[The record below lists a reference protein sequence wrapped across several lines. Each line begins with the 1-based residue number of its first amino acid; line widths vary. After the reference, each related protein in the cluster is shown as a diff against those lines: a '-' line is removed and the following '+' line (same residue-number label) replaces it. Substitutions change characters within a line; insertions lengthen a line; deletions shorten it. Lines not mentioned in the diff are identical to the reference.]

1 MIGTGPLGPRD
12 RLHFEMPSKILKLAE
27 AKAEAAKIQFAISS
41 RSGACQLNMSPASG
55 FDYPHIRIKSRES
68 TISVRSGERKRMRRC
83 AICKGIFFRHRE
95 VGSRVKCPRVKCPT
109 LKLDCLTDAR
119 TGGGVR
125 GCSLLGT
132 IDQQPYNRK

>member
-1 MIGTGPLGPRD
+1 MVIFIIPVRRDWHWALRPRD

-68 TISVRSGERKRMRRC
+68 TISVRSGERKRIQGTGR
-83 AICKGIFFRHRE
+83 I
-95 VGSRVKCPRVKCPT
+95 
-109 LKLDCLTDAR
+109 TDTRYAR
-119 TGGGVR
+119 
-125 GCSLLGT
+125 S
-132 IDQQPYNRK
+132 P